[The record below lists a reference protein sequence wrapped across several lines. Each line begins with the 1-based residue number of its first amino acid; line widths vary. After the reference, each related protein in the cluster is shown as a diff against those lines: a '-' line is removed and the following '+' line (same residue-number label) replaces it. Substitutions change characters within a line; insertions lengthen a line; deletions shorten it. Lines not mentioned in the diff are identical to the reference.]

1 MKRLIVLTIGLLFS
15 CVVFSQTMLRGKVT
29 DKLKKPIA
37 NTTFLFVNSGLS
49 TMSDSLGF
57 YSIEIDNS
65 QSNLL
70 IVSHENYVTDTFIVK
85 NSTTLNIE
93 LDFIYAITKATV
105 KGDNSPTTY
114 IGFQTV
120 KTEVISSGELKKTA
134 CCDLAGCF
142 ETQGTVQPMTTNII
156 TNSKELRILGLSGV
170 YNQVLIDGMPLIQG
184 LTYTYGISSFP
195 GTLVDNIF
203 VAKGTT
209 SVLQGY
215 ESMVGQ
221 INVISKPADKGEKLL
236 LNLYANSFGE
246 TQYNINYRF
255 GKRKWS
261 NLISAHMVQPAQ
273 KWDRNKDGFLDLP
286 KLQRYM
292 LFDKLKYGDENKKGL
307 NSTFAVRLLGEQR
320 VGGQN
325 NYNAQNDLGSTSIY
339 GQKINYLQ
347 SEIYYKT
354 TYRFNSI
361 KKVTLIASGFAH
373 DQNAWFGTVKY
384 KALQKN
390 AYANLQYEL
399 SWNGTHDFKTGMSY
413 RYLNLNEVV
422 GFSDTN
428 IKRTFNGNYQKLE
441 IVPGLFA
448 ENTFKWKGDI
458 ITLITGI
465 RADHHNQFGW
475 QITPR
480 TMLKYDLTDK
490 STLRASA
497 GTGWRTVNLFSE
509 NIGLLVSS
517 RNVIFKE
524 QLRPEKSF
532 NWGVNFL
539 QKFNKK
545 HVEGY
550 LTMDFY
556 QTRFMNQVFPDYD
569 TDPTKAIV
577 ANFGGTSISNGFQT
591 DITAK
596 FYKTIET
603 KIAYNFLD
611 VYRIENNAKFLL
623 PFNSK
628 HKVLLGLSYLP
639 KSKKWRVDFFAHWF
653 GKQRLPNTDNN
664 PLEFRQ
670 AKTSQP
676 YALFNL
682 QVTKS
687 WKKLDLYAGC
697 ENLFNFTQSNPIV
710 SWQNPFSAYFDTS
723 FNWGPTRGREFY
735 IGIRYKP
742 GKEK

>member
-1 MKRLIVLTIGLLFS
+1 MKHLIVLTIGLLFS
-15 CVVFSQTMLRGKVT
+15 CAIFSQSLLKGKVT
-29 DKLKKPIA
+29 DKNKKPIA
-37 NTTFLFVNSGLS
+37 NARLILQNTDRTC
-49 TMSDSLGF
+49 TSDSNGN
-57 YSIEIDNS
+57 YVISIEGRVVRVLIISHDNYKSDTIDTEN
-65 QSNLL
+65 NLT
-70 IVSHENYVTDTFIVK
+70 V
-85 NSTTLNIE
+85 NIE
-93 LDFIYAITKATV
+93 LEFIYAIAKATV
-105 KGDNSPTTY
+105 KGDNSATTY

-120 KTEVISSGELKKTA
+120 KTEVISAGELKKAA

-156 TNSKELRILGLSGV
+156 ANSKELRILGLSGV

-221 INVISKPADKGEKLL
+221 INVISKSTDKGDKLL
-236 LNLYANSFGE
+236 LNFYANSFGE

-255 GKRKWS
+255 GKGKWS
-261 NLISAHMVQPAQ
+261 NLISGHMVQPAQ

-286 KLQRYM
+286 QLKRY
-292 LFDKLKYGDENKKGL
+292 LFFDKIKYGDENKKGL
-307 NSTFAVRLLGEQR
+307 NSTLGLRFLGEQR
-320 VGGQN
+320 IGGQN
-325 NYNAQNDLGSTSIY
+325 NYNSKTNLGSMNIY

-347 SEIYYKT
+347 NEAYTKT
-354 TYRFNSI
+354 AYRFNSI
-361 KKVTLIASGFAH
+361 KKLTLIASGFMQ
-373 DQNAWFGTVKY
+373 DQKSWFGTVQY
-384 KALQKN
+384 KATQKN

-399 SWNGTHDFKTGMSY
+399 TWNGTHDFKTGISY
-413 RYLNLNEVV
+413 RHQDLNETI

-428 IKRTFNGNYQKLE
+428 LKRTYGGFYTKIEN
-441 IVPGLFA
+441 IPGVFA

-458 ITLITGI
+458 ITLITGV

-475 QITPR
+475 QFTPR
-480 TMLKYDLTDK
+480 SMLKYDLTDK

-524 QLRPEKSF
+524 QLQPEKSF

-550 LTMDFY
+550 ITFDYY
-556 QTRFMNQVFPDYD
+556 QTRFQNQVFPDYD
-569 TDPTKAIV
+569 TDPTKAIIT
-577 ANFGGTSISNGFQT
+577 NFGGTSISNGFQT
-591 DITAK
+591 DISVKFHKIIEAK
-596 FYKTIET
+596 A
-603 KIAYNFLD
+603 AYNFLD

-628 HKVLLGLSYLP
+628 HKVLLALSYLP
-639 KSKKWRVDFFAHWF
+639 KSKKWRVDFYAHWF
-653 GKQRLPNTDNN
+653 GKQRLPNTENN
-664 PLEFRQ
+664 PEEFRQ
-670 AKTSQP
+670 AKTSKP
-676 YALFNL
+676 YAIFNL
-682 QVTKS
+682 QATKS
-687 WKKLDLYAGC
+687 WKKLELYGGC
-697 ENLFNFTQSNPIV
+697 ENILNFTQSNPIV
-710 SWQNPFSAYFDTS
+710 SWQNPFSPYFDTS
-723 FNWGPTRGREFY
+723 FNWGPTRGRELY
-735 IGIRYKP
+735 IGVRYKP
-742 GKEK
+742 MKEK